1 MAGYTENIVF
11 ENYVLENTIL
21 EYLED
26 ILQEFEKQILS
37 NKMESKENDRIV
49 NLKHTLSLLEKES
62 VELNK
67 QKNNL
72 HDLLERGVYDI
83 DTYLERTHILSK
95 KSDQNKEAIANTLEL
110 IEKEE
115 SININ
120 YDELAISIK
129 MVLENYRKTDDV
141 KLKNFLLKSVR
152 DEIVCFKEK
161 NKRTAK
167 FELDIK
173 LKM

>member
-1 MAGYTENIVF
+1 
-11 ENYVLENTIL
+11 
-21 EYLED
+21 
-26 ILQEFEKQILS
+26 
-37 NKMESKENDRIV
+37 MESKENDRVV

-62 VELNK
+62 TELNK

-83 DTYLERTHILSK
+83 DTYLERTHILSTKTDENK
-95 KSDQNKEAIANTLEL
+95 KAIASTLEL

-120 YDELAISIK
+120 YSEIAVSIK

-141 KLKNFLLKSVR
+141 KLKNFLLKSVI
-152 DEIVCFKEK
+152 DEIVYFKEK

-167 FELDIK
+167 FEIDIK
-173 LKM
+173 LKI